1 MAEAARQFAL
11 ESLRILD
18 SDPEPFFD
26 ALMRAARNM
35 TGMPVALISLVD
47 GDRQWFKAQIG
58 LPGVDETPRDISFCT
73 WAIQSDEPFEV
84 ADAGQDARFSTNPLV
99 LGPPFV
105 RHYVGAPI
113 SANGQNVGT
122 LCLLSPN
129 PGTISAEQGA
139 ALSCLAQAA
148 AVGMQQRA
156 RLLERVSESQA
167 LQRRFQR
174 SQFFLERTNALA
186 KVGGWE
192 LVLGTGEVKWTKETR
207 RIHDVSDDA
216 VPGLDTAIAL
226 CPEGARQRLEAA
238 LEDCISSGVPIDLT
252 LPSSKLSGERTWVHV
267 VGQREETETGAR
279 LIGAI
284 QDVTEQRAA
293 VEALA
298 HSEARYRRLFQH
310 SLGLIC
316 THSLDGTVTSVN
328 PAASHSL
335 GLSEGDVVGRSLAE
349 LIPQSKQDAFKAYLD
364 RIRENES
371 DSGMMELVARDGSRR
386 FWAYHNVLDTEAQPP
401 YVLGHAQDITTE
413 QQLHDLATRDP
424 LTRAFNRRYLADLA
438 HQQFDGWGCL
448 VFDLDHFKEVN
459 DTQGHAQGDKV
470 LVDFVA
476 FLSAPLQGEEAVVRL
491 GGDEFLVFVPDAT
504 LERLCFDFEIDFS
517 NGGGI
522 QGQGF
527 RLDIAG
533 DDITDKALA
542 DYIVRDMRLLM
553 VGEVRIL
560 NKEIIEEPHKRPAHG
575 QDGSTVHDPKDG

>member
-58 LPGVDETPRDISFCT
+58 LPGVDETPRDIAFCT

-298 HSEARYRRLFQH
+298 HSEARYRRLF
-310 SLGLIC
+310 
-316 THSLDGTVTSVN
+316 
-328 PAASHSL
+328 
-335 GLSEGDVVGRSLAE
+335 
-349 LIPQSKQDAFKAYLD
+349 
-364 RIRENES
+364 
-371 DSGMMELVARDGSRR
+371 
-386 FWAYHNVLDTEAQPP
+386 
-401 YVLGHAQDITTE
+401 
-413 QQLHDLATRDP
+413 
-424 LTRAFNRRYLADLA
+424 
-438 HQQFDGWGCL
+438 
-448 VFDLDHFKEVN
+448 
-459 DTQGHAQGDKV
+459 
-470 LVDFVA
+470 
-476 FLSAPLQGEEAVVRL
+476 
-491 GGDEFLVFVPDAT
+491 
-504 LERLCFDFEIDFS
+504 
-517 NGGGI
+517 
-522 QGQGF
+522 
-527 RLDIAG
+527 
-533 DDITDKALA
+533 
-542 DYIVRDMRLLM
+542 
-553 VGEVRIL
+553 
-560 NKEIIEEPHKRPAHG
+560 
-575 QDGSTVHDPKDG
+575 

>member
-1 MAEAARQFAL
+1 MAEAARQTTL
-11 ESLRILD
+11 DSLRILD

-26 ALMRAARNM
+26 ALTQAARTM
-35 TGMPVALISLVD
+35 TGMPIALISLVD
-47 GDRQWFKAQIG
+47 GGRQWFKAQVG
-58 LPGVDETPRDISFCT
+58 LPGVAETPRDISFCT
-73 WAIQSDEPFEV
+73 WAIQAEDLFEV
-84 ADAGQDARFSTNPLV
+84 EDATEDARFATNPLV
-99 LGPPFV
+99 LGPPFI

-122 LCLLSPN
+122 LCLLSPTK
-129 PGTISAEQGA
+129 GKISQEHAG

-156 RLLERVSESQA
+156 RLLERVTESQA
-167 LQRRFQR
+167 LQRRLQR

-192 LVLGTGEVKWTKETR
+192 LALGTGEVKWTKETR
-207 RIHDVSDDA
+207 RIHGVSDDA
-216 VPGLDTAIAL
+216 VPGLDTAVAL
-226 CPEGARQRLEAA
+226 YPDGARQRMEAA
-238 LEDCISSGVPIDLT
+238 LAECISSGVPIDLT

-267 VGQREETETGAR
+267 VGQLEESESGSR

-316 THSLDGTVTSVN
+316 TYSLDGTVTSVN

-335 GLSEGDVVGRSLAE
+335 GLSEGDVIGRSLAD
-349 LIPQSKQDAFKAYLD
+349 LIPKGKQDAFKAYLG
-364 RIRENES
+364 RIQENES

-386 FWAYHNVLDTEAQPP
+386 FWAYHNVLDTQAQPP
-401 YVLGHAQDITTE
+401 YVLGHAQDITTQHIQE

-424 LTRAFNRRYLADLA
+424 LTRAFNRRYLTDLA
-438 HQQFDGWGCL
+438 HQQLDGWGCL

-476 FLSAPLQGEEAVVRL
+476 FLSAPLEGDEAVIRL
-491 GGDEFLVFVPDAT
+491 GGDEFLVFVPGAT
-504 LERLCFDFEIDFS
+504 LERLSVLEDTYQED
-517 NGGGI
+517 
-522 QGQGF
+522 
-527 RLDIAG
+527 AG
-533 DDITDKALA
+533 DAPIRFSGGCAIGRPSESVADTINRADMKLYDRRKHDRRRSKA
-542 DYIVRDMRLLM
+542 
-553 VGEVRIL
+553 
-560 NKEIIEEPHKRPAHG
+560 P
-575 QDGSTVHDPKDG
+575 

>member
-1 MAEAARQFAL
+1 MAEAARQTTL
-11 ESLRILD
+11 DSLRILD

-26 ALMRAARNM
+26 ALTQAARTM
-35 TGMPVALISLVD
+35 TGMPIALISLVD
-47 GDRQWFKAQIG
+47 GGRQWFKAQVG
-58 LPGVDETPRDISFCT
+58 LPGVAETPRDISFCT
-73 WAIQSDEPFEV
+73 WAIQAEDLFEV
-84 ADAGQDARFSTNPLV
+84 EDATEDARFATNPLV
-99 LGPPFV
+99 LGPPFI

-122 LCLLSPN
+122 LCLLSPTK
-129 PGTISAEQGA
+129 GKISQEHAG

-156 RLLERVSESQA
+156 RLLERVTESQA
-167 LQRRFQR
+167 LQRRLQR

-192 LVLGTGEVKWTKETR
+192 LALGTGEVKWTKETR
-207 RIHDVSDDA
+207 RIHGVSDDA
-216 VPGLDTAIAL
+216 VPGLDTAVAL
-226 CPEGARQRLEAA
+226 YPDGARQRMEAA
-238 LEDCISSGVPIDLT
+238 LAECISSGVPIDLT

-267 VGQREETETGAR
+267 VGQLEESESGSR

-335 GLSEGDVVGRSLAE
+335 GLSEGDVIGRSLAD
-349 LIPQSKQDAFKAYLD
+349 LIPKGKQDAFKAYLG
-364 RIRENES
+364 RIQENES

-386 FWAYHNVLDTEAQPP
+386 FWAYHNVLDTQAQPP
-401 YVLGHAQDITTE
+401 YVLGHAQDITTQHIQE

-424 LTRAFNRRYLADLA
+424 LTRAFNRRYLTDLA
-438 HQQFDGWGCL
+438 HQQLDGWGCL

-476 FLSAPLQGEEAVVRL
+476 FLSAPLEGDEAVIRL
-491 GGDEFLVFVPDAT
+491 GGDEFLVFVPGAT
-504 LERLCFDFEIDFS
+504 LERLSVLEDTYQED
-517 NGGGI
+517 
-522 QGQGF
+522 
-527 RLDIAG
+527 AG
-533 DDITDKALA
+533 DAPIRFSGGCAIGRPSESVADTINRADMKLYDRRKHDRRRSKA
-542 DYIVRDMRLLM
+542 
-553 VGEVRIL
+553 
-560 NKEIIEEPHKRPAHG
+560 P
-575 QDGSTVHDPKDG
+575 

>member
-1 MAEAARQFAL
+1 MAEAARQTTL
-11 ESLRILD
+11 DSLRILD

-26 ALMRAARNM
+26 ALTQAARTM
-35 TGMPVALISLVD
+35 TGMPIALISLVD
-47 GDRQWFKAQIG
+47 GGRQWFKAQVG
-58 LPGVDETPRDISFCT
+58 LPGVAETPRDISFCT
-73 WAIQSDEPFEV
+73 WAIQAEDLFEV
-84 ADAGQDARFSTNPLV
+84 EDATEDARFATNPLV
-99 LGPPFV
+99 LGPPFI

-122 LCLLSPN
+122 LCLLSPTK
-129 PGTISAEQGA
+129 GKISQEHAG

-156 RLLERVSESQA
+156 RLLERVTESQA
-167 LQRRFQR
+167 LQRRLQR

-192 LVLGTGEVKWTKETR
+192 LALGTGEVKWTKETR
-207 RIHDVSDDA
+207 RIHGVSDDA
-216 VPGLDTAIAL
+216 VPGLDTAVAL
-226 CPEGARQRLEAA
+226 YPDGARQRMEAA
-238 LEDCISSGVPIDLT
+238 LAECISSGVPIDLT

-267 VGQREETETGAR
+267 VGQLEESESGSR

-335 GLSEGDVVGRSLAE
+335 GLSEGDVIGRSLAD
-349 LIPQSKQDAFKAYLD
+349 LIPKGKQDAFKAYLG
-364 RIRENES
+364 RIQENES

-386 FWAYHNVLDTEAQPP
+386 FWAYHNVLDTQAQPP
-401 YVLGHAQDITTE
+401 YVLGHAQDITTQHIQE

-424 LTRAFNRRYLADLA
+424 LTRAFNRRYLTDLA
-438 HQQFDGWGCL
+438 HQQLDGWGCL

-476 FLSAPLQGEEAVVRL
+476 FLSAPLEGDEAVIRL

-504 LERLCFDFEIDFS
+504 LERLSVLEDTYQED
-517 NGGGI
+517 
-522 QGQGF
+522 
-527 RLDIAG
+527 AG
-533 DDITDKALA
+533 DAPIRFSGGCAIGRPSESVADTINRADMKLYDRRKHDRRRSKA
-542 DYIVRDMRLLM
+542 
-553 VGEVRIL
+553 
-560 NKEIIEEPHKRPAHG
+560 P
-575 QDGSTVHDPKDG
+575 

>member
-1 MAEAARQFAL
+1 MAEAARQIAL

-58 LPGVDETPRDISFCT
+58 LPGVDETPRDIAFCT

-156 RLLERVSESQA
+156 RLLERVTESQA

-207 RIHDVSDDA
+207 RIHGVSDDA

-226 CPEGARQRLEAA
+226 YPEGARQRLEAA

-401 YVLGHAQDITTE
+401 YVLGHAQDITTQHIQE

-504 LERLCFDFEIDFS
+504 LERLSVLEDTYHERAGEAPIRFS
-517 NGGGI
+517 GGCAIG
-522 QGQGF
+522 
-527 RLDIAG
+527 RPSESV
-533 DDITDKALA
+533 A
-542 DYIVRDMRLLM
+542 DTINRADMKLYDR
-553 VGEVRIL
+553 R
-560 NKEIIEEPHKRPAHG
+560 KRER
-575 QDGSTVHDPKDG
+575 Q

>member
-1 MAEAARQFAL
+1 MAEAARQTTL
-11 ESLRILD
+11 DSLRILD

-26 ALMRAARNM
+26 ALTQAARTM
-35 TGMPVALISLVD
+35 TGMPIALISLVD
-47 GDRQWFKAQIG
+47 GGRQWFKAQVG
-58 LPGVDETPRDISFCT
+58 LPGVAETPRDISFCT
-73 WAIQSDEPFEV
+73 WAIQAEDLFEV
-84 ADAGQDARFSTNPLV
+84 EDATEDARFATNPLV
-99 LGPPFV
+99 LGPPFI

-122 LCLLSPN
+122 LCLLSPTK
-129 PGTISAEQGA
+129 GKISQEHAG

-156 RLLERVSESQA
+156 RLLERVTESQA
-167 LQRRFQR
+167 LQRRLQR

-192 LVLGTGEVKWTKETR
+192 LALGTGEVKWTKETR
-207 RIHDVSDDA
+207 RIHGVSDDA
-216 VPGLDTAIAL
+216 VPGLDTAVAL
-226 CPEGARQRLEAA
+226 YPDGARQRMEAA
-238 LEDCISSGVPIDLT
+238 LAECISSGVPIDLT

-267 VGQREETETGAR
+267 VGQLEESESGSR

-335 GLSEGDVVGRSLAE
+335 GLSEGDVIGRSLAD
-349 LIPQSKQDAFKAYLD
+349 LIPKGKQDAFKAYLG
-364 RIRENES
+364 RIQENES

-386 FWAYHNVLDTEAQPP
+386 FWAYHNVLDTQAQPP
-401 YVLGHAQDITTE
+401 YVLGHAQDITTQHIQE

-424 LTRAFNRRYLADLA
+424 LTRAFNRRYLTDLA
-438 HQQFDGWGCL
+438 HQQLDGWGCL

-459 DTQGHAQGDKV
+459 DTQGHAQGYKV

-476 FLSAPLQGEEAVVRL
+476 FLSAPLEGDEAVIRL
-491 GGDEFLVFVPDAT
+491 GGDEFLVFVPGAT
-504 LERLCFDFEIDFS
+504 LERLSVLEDTYQED
-517 NGGGI
+517 
-522 QGQGF
+522 
-527 RLDIAG
+527 AG
-533 DDITDKALA
+533 DAPIRFSGGCAIGRPSESVADTINRADMKLYDRRKHDRRRSKA
-542 DYIVRDMRLLM
+542 
-553 VGEVRIL
+553 
-560 NKEIIEEPHKRPAHG
+560 P
-575 QDGSTVHDPKDG
+575 